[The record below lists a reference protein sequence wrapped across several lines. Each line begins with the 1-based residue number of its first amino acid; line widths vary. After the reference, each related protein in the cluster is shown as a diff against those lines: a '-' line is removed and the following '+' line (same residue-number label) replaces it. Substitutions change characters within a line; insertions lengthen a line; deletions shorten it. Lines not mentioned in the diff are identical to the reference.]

1 MEKIDKSKYIILL
14 KKYLY
19 PVVFLVLIL
28 FLIYEV
34 FFIYSN
40 IVENEINETEITAR
54 EEKINEIGYN
64 TIIEKNNNK
73 KETTLHTLED
83 INNPF

>member
-73 KETTLHTLED
+73 KETTFHTLED